1 MAITKET
8 ILSQVECV
16 KMDSWKVLQ
25 VKTQVTVL
33 EDGVEIA
40 STNHRTTLYPNTTS
54 ASLAEQPT
62 DVQNI
67 ANLLWTDSHKTAYT
81 EWYEASGSV

>member
-8 ILSQVECV
+8 VLSQVECV
-16 KMDSWKVLQ
+16 KMDTWKVLQ
-25 VKTQVTVL
+25 VKTLVRVL

-40 STNHRTTLYPNTTS
+40 STNHRTTLYPNETS
-54 ASLAEQPT
+54 ASLAAQPA

-67 ANLLWTDSHKTAYT
+67 ANLLWTDSHKTAYS
-81 EWYEASGSV
+81 EWLVASGSL